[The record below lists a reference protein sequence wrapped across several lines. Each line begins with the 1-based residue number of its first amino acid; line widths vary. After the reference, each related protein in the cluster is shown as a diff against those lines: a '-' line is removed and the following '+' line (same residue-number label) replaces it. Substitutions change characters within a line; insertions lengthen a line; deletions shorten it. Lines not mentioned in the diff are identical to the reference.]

1 MSSKRVTPPEPGFL
15 QHREQAL
22 HNEALLNG
30 SSLPSDWEVTVR
42 FYATAHWVRAY
53 LKKHLKVSS
62 ISSHEEADRL
72 LERAKVQRE
81 LRQLFK
87 ELRWASEDA
96 RYYCVHPSSAQLY
109 RCRQAHNRLR
119 GFFEPKITP

>member
-1 MSSKRVTPPEPGFL
+1 MLPKRPTPPEPGFL

-42 FYATAHWVRAY
+42 FYAAVHWVRSY
-53 LKKHLKVSS
+53 LKKHLKVPS

-72 LERAKVQRE
+72 LEQAKVQRE

-87 ELRWASEDA
+87 ELRWAREDA
-96 RYYCVHPSSAQLY
+96 RYYCVHPSPHELQRL
-109 RCRQAHNRLR
+109 RQAHNRLKS
-119 GFFEPKITP
+119 FFEPKTQP